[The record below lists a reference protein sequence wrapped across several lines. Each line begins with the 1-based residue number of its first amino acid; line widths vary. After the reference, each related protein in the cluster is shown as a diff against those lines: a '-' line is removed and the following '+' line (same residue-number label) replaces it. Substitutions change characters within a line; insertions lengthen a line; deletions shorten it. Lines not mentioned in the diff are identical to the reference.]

1 MRCNSAGSSVS
12 APTAE
17 VAAQT
22 AAAAVAGRDRLASGV
37 GAGAAVGVPSATST
51 DRCVKTIIRNVI
63 IPRIDPTNPNSS
75 FKLDVRR
82 ALSFSPKPFLAL
94 VPYMYMYEYQ
104 YISMDHGPDRP
115 AAGQG

>member
-1 MRCNSAGSSVS
+1 M
-12 APTAE
+12 
-17 VAAQT
+17 
-22 AAAAVAGRDRLASGV
+22 ASGV
-37 GAGAAVGVPSATST
+37 GAGAAVGVPSATSRNVPT

-63 IPRIDPTNPNSS
+63 IPRIDPANPNSS

-94 VPYMYMYEYQ
+94 VPYMYEY
-104 YISMDHGPDRP
+104 STLAWTMDPTDRP